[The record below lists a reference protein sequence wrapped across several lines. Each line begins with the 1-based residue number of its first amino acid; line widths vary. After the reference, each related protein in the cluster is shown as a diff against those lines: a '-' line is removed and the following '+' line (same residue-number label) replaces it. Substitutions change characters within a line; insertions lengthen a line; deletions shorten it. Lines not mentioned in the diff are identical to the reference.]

1 MGNRRQAVNPSDW
14 HDDKKPTV
22 ERYRLALEW
31 HTQHWRK
38 KPTEQDQMYYARL
51 TGLIHDLNSQNLG
64 DAKHGDWADEY
75 RKWSDTFTRRR
86 GREPTQAEQLAY
98 FRPQRR
104 SRPPMVPKPPPPPAE
119 LEWRTEPIQ
128 TEHLVYSL
136 PRTRTRPKAPPPPG
150 EEPDRILLPDPPPWG
165 IRWEWEPDG
174 GTCGIDWSRV
184 PGMVTEVAC
193 PVVQPGRKPRRSC
206 GRRGYIR
213 SWQARRLSILV
224 RDGWKCLRCGFQDRT
239 GTRLHAD
246 HVVPIS
252 PRWQGRERCMA
263 NLQTLCQRCN
273 LRKGDRNCS
282 DYREPERVAWGLARC
297 DCRQDANEPEPKPG
311 LLA

>member
-1 MGNRRQAVNPSDW
+1 
-14 HDDKKPTV
+14 
-22 ERYRLALEW
+22 
-31 HTQHWRK
+31 
-38 KPTEQDQMYYARL
+38 MYYARL
-51 TGLIHDLNSQNLG
+51 TGFIHDLNSQNLG

-75 RKWSDTFTRRR
+75 RKWSDTFTRRW

-98 FRPQRR
+98 FRPQRG
-104 SRPPMVPKPPPPPAE
+104 SRPPMVPEAAPPPAE
-119 LEWRTEPIQ
+119 EPN
-128 TEHLVYSL
+128 
-136 PRTRTRPKAPPPPG
+136 
-150 EEPDRILLPDPPPWG
+150 RILLPDPPPWG

-193 PVVQPGRKPRRSC
+193 PVVRPGRQPRRSC
-206 GRRGYIR
+206 GRRGYVR

-239 GTRLHAD
+239 GKRLHAD

-252 PRWQGRERCMA
+252 PRWRGRERCMD

-273 LRKGDRNCS
+273 LQKGDRNCS
-282 DYREPERVAWGLARC
+282 DHRESERVAWGLARC
-297 DCRQDANEPEPKPG
+297 DCRQDANEPEPTPG